1 MDSVRQQVT
10 KLERKNEEQSFWEEE
25 KFRLPMILLGGIIY
39 SVGVNLFLR
48 PLHLYS
54 GGIMG
59 FSQLVTTLLK
69 NAGILSARVDLA
81 GILNYILNLPGL
93 ILAVRTMR
101 KRFALK
107 TVLSLS
113 ITTFLLTMIPI
124 PAVPIMEEKIANCL
138 VAGILAGIGAG
149 LILRSG
155 ASGGGMD
162 LIGMIVVQKFG
173 HFSVGTVNVAANVIL
188 YSVCL
193 IVFDVPTAIYSMI
206 NSVIQSTACDRVHT
220 QNINVEVTVIT
231 KLKDTAPMEIAAM
244 GSTGR
249 GLTRIAASGRYS
261 EEDESVFIMVISK
274 YEIPK
279 LLAVVREYDP
289 SAFILLDENIR
300 VEGNFKK
307 KLT

>member
-10 KLERKNEEQSFWEEE
+10 KLERKNEEQSVWEEE

-107 TVLSLS
+107 TILSLS

-279 LLAVVREYDP
+279 LLSVVREYDP

>member
-25 KFRLPMILLGGIIY
+25 KYRLPMILLGGIIY

-279 LLAVVREYDP
+279 LLSVVREYDP

>member
-279 LLAVVREYDP
+279 LLSVVREYDP

>member
-220 QNINVEVTVIT
+220 QNIHVEVTVIT
-231 KLKDTAPMEIAAM
+231 KLKDTAAMESAAM

-279 LLAVVREYDP
+279 LLSVVREYDP

>member
-173 HFSVGTVNVAANVIL
+173 HFSVGMVNVAANVIL

-279 LLAVVREYDP
+279 LLSVVREYDP

>member
-279 LLAVVREYDP
+279 LLSVVREYDP

-300 VEGNFKK
+300 VEGNFRK

>member
-1 MDSVRQQVT
+1 MDSVRQEVR
-10 KLERKNEEQSFWEEE
+10 KIEKKNEEQSLWAEE
-25 KFRLPMILLGGIIY
+25 KLRIPLILLGGVIY
-39 SVGVNLFLR
+39 SIGVNLFLR

-69 NAGILSARVDLA
+69 NAGILSAKVDLA
-81 GILNYILNLPGL
+81 GVLNYLLNLPGL

-107 TVLSLS
+107 TILSLS
-113 ITTFLLTMIPI
+113 ITTFLLTLIPI
-124 PAVPIMEEKIANCL
+124 PVIPIMEEKVANCV
-138 VAGILAGIGAG
+138 VAGILAGIGSG
-149 LILRSG
+149 LILRAG

-188 YSVCL
+188 YSICL
-193 IVFDVPTAIYSMI
+193 IIFDVPTAIYSMI

-220 QNINVEVTVIT
+220 QNINVEVKVIT
-231 KLKDTAPMEIAAM
+231 KLKDTGPLEIAIM

-249 GLTRIAASGRYS
+249 GLTRLSATGRYS

-279 LLAVVREYDP
+279 LLAVIREHDP

-300 VEGNFKK
+300 VEGHFIR

>member
-1 MDSVRQQVT
+1 MNSVKQEVR
-10 KLERKNEEQSFWEEE
+10 KLEKKNEEQSVWEEE
-25 KFRLPMILLGGIIY
+25 KLRLPLILLGAVIY

-69 NAGILSARVDLA
+69 NAGVITTKIDLA
-81 GILNYILNLPGL
+81 GILNYLLNLPGL

-113 ITTFLLTMIPI
+113 LTTLLLTLLPI
-124 PAVPIMEEKIANCL
+124 PELPIMEEKIANIL
-138 VAGILAGIGAG
+138 VAGILSGTGAG

-162 LIGMIVVQKFG
+162 LIGMIIVQKYG
-173 HFSVGTVNVAANVIL
+173 HFSVGTVNIAANVIL
-188 YSVCL
+188 YSICL

-231 KLKDTAPMEIAAM
+231 KLEDTGPLEIAVM

-249 GLTRIAASGRYS
+249 GLTRLDASGRYS
-261 EEDESVFIMVISK
+261 EEDESVFLMVISK
-274 YEIPK
+274 YEIPM
-279 LLAVVREYDP
+279 LLNVIREHDP
-289 SAFILLDENIR
+289 SAFILLDENVR
-300 VEGNFKK
+300 VEGHFIK